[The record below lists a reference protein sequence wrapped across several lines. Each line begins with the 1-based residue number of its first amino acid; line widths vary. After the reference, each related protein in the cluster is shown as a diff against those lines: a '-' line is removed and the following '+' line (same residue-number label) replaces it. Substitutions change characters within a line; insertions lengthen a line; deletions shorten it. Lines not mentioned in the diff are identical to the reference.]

1 MPHDPSTIN
10 AWTVAQQFNSAEPAT
25 STQYN
30 QLVNNVTLMYAR
42 PYIIVYNTSTQ
53 TLSNGGAIFT
63 SGAPSTISNSPSLPA
78 GAITFSTNTL
88 TVNVSGLYRLTINAS
103 IGPNATASYVAMGC
117 NIAGGLTANN
127 HSFYTNRVYTSTTT
141 QVWTNGSFILPMQAG
156 GGTYPNTISF
166 NLYSTASQSV
176 QGATGALGASTTF
189 VQLEYLGASTGSYH

>member
-88 TVNVSGLYRLTINAS
+88 TVNVSGLYRLT
-103 IGPNATASYVAMGC
+103 M

-166 NLYSTASQSV
+166 NLYSTANQSV